1 MVYDKLLKGKTVLLG
16 VSGSIAA
23 YKAVSLTSILLKMG
37 ADVHVI
43 MTENATKFISPLTF
57 STYTG
62 NKTLVDTFD
71 ENFEY
76 KVEHIS
82 IAKLADIVIIAP
94 ATANII
100 AKLSHGIADDM
111 LSTTI
116 LATKAPI
123 IVAPAMNTNML
134 NNPATIDNLNILK
147 GRNMKIIEP
156 DTGELA
162 CDTVGEGKLPEPEVL
177 AEHVVHS
184 IAREKLLKGK
194 RVLVTAGPTREA
206 IDPVRFISNHSTGK
220 MGYAMAEAAAMLG
233 AEVVLISGP
242 VNIKSGINIKKI
254 DVISAR
260 DMSEAVENYSQG
272 SDIIIM
278 AAAVADF
285 TPQNPAYEK
294 IKKKSVDGA
303 NITCK
308 RTVDILTNIGK
319 NKRENQFICG
329 FSMETENVIE
339 NSREK
344 LVKKNVDMI
353 VANNLREEGAG
364 FKTDTNIVTVITRE
378 DSETLPIMSKQEVSY
393 SILSKIVDIMK

>member
-308 RTVDILTNIGK
+308 RTVDILTNLGK

-353 VANNLREEGAG
+353 VANDLREEGAG

>member
-393 SILSKIVDIMK
+393 SILSKIANIMK

>member
-308 RTVDILTNIGK
+308 RTVDILTNLGK

>member
-308 RTVDILTNIGK
+308 RTVDILTNLGK

-393 SILSKIVDIMK
+393 SILSKIANIMK

>member
-353 VANNLREEGAG
+353 VANDLREEGAG

-393 SILSKIVDIMK
+393 SILSKIANIMK

>member
-353 VANNLREEGAG
+353 VANDLREEGAG

>member
-308 RTVDILTNIGK
+308 RTVDILTNLGK

-353 VANNLREEGAG
+353 VANDLREEGAG

-393 SILSKIVDIMK
+393 SILSKIANIMK